1 MYPCIFAE
9 LLCTKK
15 NSKEPIRHVCF
26 LCFFWF
32 ENWVTNHQLI
42 DWNHSNLNLVNGPSH
57 YKNYSEYCP
66 TACSKMAIHEGTS
79 CLPQSWIFWRM
90 IKNVSSLC
98 KLSGATAQSCW
109 KCKQLS
115 SSKAVLR
122 AGETLPNFTHNPH
135 YYCRLLGRSTERD
148 QWLGDNHLSGRGW
161 SINHIPSKLYEAV
174 QLDPSVG
181 LALDRGTVGT
191 TSTLAALKLLSA
203 PEYGDWRCI
212 IPCCQSPAGSPDTI
226 LWLDYVCGCLLLV
239 SYPPTTYMHATVMSA
254 Q

>member
-1 MYPCIFAE
+1 MF
-9 LLCTKK
+9 LLA
-15 NSKEPIRHVCF
+15 
-26 LCFFWF
+26 FWY
-32 ENWVTNHQLI
+32 ENWVLNHQVI
-42 DWNHSNLNLVNGPSH
+42 NCSNLNLVNGSS
-57 YKNYSEYCP
+57 YLDYSEYCP
-66 TACSKMAIHEGTS
+66 TACSKMAIHEGMS
-79 CLPQSWIFWRM
+79 CLLHQAWIFFRM
-90 IKNVSSLC
+90 IKNDSSLH
-98 KLSGATAQSCW
+98 KLSGATAKSCW

-115 SSKAVLR
+115 SSKAELR
-122 AGETLPNFTHNPH
+122 AQETLPNFTHNPH